1 MLNKYRSLHFEL
13 ETTFKQIILSDKDHQ
28 PSWLHH
34 HHHHWYVF
42 LFSTWWSGLM
52 SGGWSPGEWSSLT
65 GEDDQN
71 QRNNELSSWRIYVW
85 LRWQI
90 SPDHH
95 NSTTS
100 TSAGDHA
107 VVAYGQVH
115 QSSLIKSQEAAR
127 LAQSVEHETLNL
139 RVVGSSP
146 TLGAIFFLQN
156 NYFRII

>member
-1 MLNKYRSLHFEL
+1 MLNIYRSLHFEL

-71 QRNNELSSWRIYVW
+71 QRNNELSSWRICVW

-100 TSAGDHA
+100 TSRETTRLWHT
-107 VVAYGQVH
+107 VRYSNH
-115 QSSLIKSQEAAR
+115 LWLIK
-127 LAQSVEHETLNL
+127 QS
-139 RVVGSSP
+139 RF
-146 TLGAIFFLQN
+146 FFLEWKELWSR
-156 NYFRII
+156 Y